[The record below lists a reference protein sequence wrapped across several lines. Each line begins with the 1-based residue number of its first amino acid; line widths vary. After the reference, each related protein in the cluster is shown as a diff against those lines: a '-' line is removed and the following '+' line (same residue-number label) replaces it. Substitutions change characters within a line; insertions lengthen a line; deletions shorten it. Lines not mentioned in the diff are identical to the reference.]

1 MRLRF
6 EPRGLKFDFLT
17 VNISVRGRERDAVV
31 VLRLGTGTNV
41 FFLPCVGPF
50 VPCLRS
56 GWEGFSKQVRQRF
69 GNAWTLPK
77 CEGLTVGEQHLNFNP
92 LTASF
97 VLAQGVLRKI
107 MGSHITKSWCIMFL
121 VCCAF
126 IYPNASPNNSK
137 QGAIT
142 LPLTSSPQL
151 FVGEESK
158 LEITSMSRTLVNS
171 TLADASFFFYH
182 VSVSP
187 PKKEDLYKL

>member
-1 MRLRF
+1 
-6 EPRGLKFDFLT
+6 
-17 VNISVRGRERDAVV
+17 
-31 VLRLGTGTNV
+31 
-41 FFLPCVGPF
+41 
-50 VPCLRS
+50 
-56 GWEGFSKQVRQRF
+56 
-69 GNAWTLPK
+69 
-77 CEGLTVGEQHLNFNP
+77 
-92 LTASF
+92 
-97 VLAQGVLRKI
+97 
-107 MGSHITKSWCIMFL
+107 MFL

-171 TLADASFFFYH
+171 TLADVSFFVYH